1 MIDLIAIKK
10 IELEQFKLIDKAHHK
25 NLSLNKYLKLL
36 VLEILK

>member
-1 MIDLIAIKK
+1 MKEKVIIEIDSS
-10 IELEQFKLIDKAHHK
+10 ERRRLIDKAHNK